1 MIWSM
6 PMLKYQMCPVLYIR
20 IRVYMSGPGQPHAL
34 RSQVE
39 PAYLGTAD
47 PGYNG
52 GGTVMANEP
61 HSMMSNYENIFG
73 PAVRDI
79 KWDEQRHK
87 RHQRWHLPD
96 ALKGSNSFLTDRVD
110 GLITDATSSPFT
122 KNILPYMYMD
132 QPDKK
137 IKWNVYSFD
146 EGIAS
151 RVPYEAAARVL
162 PQSKRSF
169 AGYAV
174 RQGLAI
180 AMEHNF
186 MMSPSGMDN
195 FRKQLMQLVGSIQ
208 LTNDLDVHMAL
219 LYAPSYQKHMDEKYF
234 DTSRSV
240 NQNCRMYVDLFG
252 FMQKNENALDYL
264 IEDAKNHLTAW
275 GSKPP
280 TFMLCNGSL
289 TRQLTMTPEKTNYI
303 TAGPDGKRKLA
314 QGPDLPSY
322 RGLSI
327 INTRQFSL
335 EAGTAPRDMLRRRV
349 RISEHYRIPW
359 EVKNMLKRYEFYD
372 QSRDSMFYL
381 SWHDL
386 WKASFP
392 PTLRDLKAFFKVPG
406 ETHVEPEYAEMKYS
420 ALGNFQQ
427 WSIEA
432 EAESIPNLVFYD
444 LLTQEEVMLARMLGF
459 FGRVERVATQFPVI
473 LRDLDFVV
481 EINTDDKPR
490 LKMVSLKKEKAN
502 KEAQHYC
509 YFLMLLK
516 IFLNENFSYIL
527 GEQEQSE
534 DEVDRRMQV
543 YDKILTNIFL
553 PVAVEVDD
561 DNQAQDAAPLQADG
575 IAQVPQEQQQQV
587 EDRTKMEFV
596 TAVLSNKLVT
606 FLYNLQNKAK
616 TFTQKFQAG
625 KNTIDLISHIDSFI
639 FPQHQF
645 TKNDDIRCIASDL
658 LVLRPCI
665 EHYMLGVILGRGG
678 GPEDLGATFW
688 GQTEL
693 SCYDDS
699 QHGIWGMSY
708 KYHERAIVTNER
720 NLIRVYDVCFD
731 GYCGGNDANILSWSA
746 NGLED
751 FKAKASALND
761 AYTGPSMLVMSLPPE
776 TDHMKSFPNPIILH
790 TKLHNMPST
799 MPDRNLRSNNYHD
812 HAPFFHEKKTPQ
824 ALVYGYYYRAAG
836 MDQWQQTHQS
846 PGHLAY
852 QNETDPYMYS
862 FQGHMATILDG
873 HREEMQ
879 GSGHLGPNFVGVA
892 SVREGRGMM
901 PRGMPTLAHL
911 V

>member
-1 MIWSM
+1 
-6 PMLKYQMCPVLYIR
+6 MCPVLYIR
-20 IRVYMSGPGQPHAL
+20 ILFYMAGMEQGQPHAL
-34 RSQVE
+34 RSRVE
-39 PAYLGTAD
+39 PAYMGTAD

-52 GGTVMANEP
+52 GGTVMANDP
-61 HSMMSNYENIFG
+61 HSMMTNYENIFG

-96 ALKGSNSFLTDRVD
+96 ALKGTNAFLTDRVD
-110 GLITDATSSPFT
+110 GLITDSTSSPFT
-122 KNILPYMYMD
+122 KNILPYTYMD

-186 MMSPSGMDN
+186 MMSPQGMDN

-240 NQNCRMYVDLFG
+240 SQNCRMYVDLFG

-322 RGLSI
+322 RGLSF

-349 RISEHYRIPW
+349 RVSEHYRIPW
-359 EVKNMLKRYEFYD
+359 ESNNLLKRYEFYD
-372 QSRDSMFYL
+372 QSRDSMFYH
-381 SWHDL
+381 SWINL

-392 PTLRDLKAFFKVPG
+392 PTALDLKDFMHEERIRSPRDYHVFTPEQTQG
-406 ETHVEPEYAEMKYS
+406 ENISSFLSESEQQLAMMMGIFDCGTTDHRANQYPK
-420 ALGNFQQ
+420 FQ
-427 WSIEA
+427 
-432 EAESIPNLVFYD
+432 
-444 LLTQEEVMLARMLGF
+444 
-459 FGRVERVATQFPVI
+459 
-473 LRDLDFVV
+473 RDVDFVV
-481 EINTDDKPR
+481 QTNSEDKAR
-490 LKMVSLKKEKAN
+490 VKTVSFSISKQNDHVYYLFYILILK
-502 KEAQHYC
+502 Q
-509 YFLMLLK
+509 FLR
-516 IFLNENFSYIL
+516 ENF
-527 GEQEQSE
+527 
-534 DEVDRRMQV
+534 
-543 YDKILTNIFL
+543 
-553 PVAVEVDD
+553 
-561 DNQAQDAAPLQADG
+561 PLQTAPNEQTEEFRNQK
-575 IAQVPQEQQQQV
+575 QVLL
-587 EDRTKMEFV
+587 
-596 TAVLSNKLVT
+596 TALVT
-606 FLYNLQNKAK
+606 FQPAESEELTNALAALKNRVNADLENDNAAN
-616 TFTQKFQAG
+616 QAG
-625 KNTIDLISHIDSFI
+625 NQAGEHSSVNMLRQEIENQVEQASRANNVAHLLFHFHKAVESWTKIKNWYNHLLQLAISQNENLERPNWFDAQDLLPLHTFKKEDI
-639 FPQHQF
+639 FA
-645 TKNDDIRCIASDL
+645 CITSDL
-658 LVLRPCI
+658 LILRPCI
-665 EHYMLGVILGRGG
+665 EHYMLGVIMGRGG
-678 GPEDLGATFW
+678 GPEELGATYW

-720 NLIRVYDVCFD
+720 NLIRVYDICFD
-731 GYCGGNDANILSWSA
+731 GYCGGNDSSILVWSRDD
-746 NGLED
+746 LET
-751 FKAKASALND
+751 FKAKSSGLAD
-761 AYTGPSMLVMSLPPE
+761 AYTGPSMLIMSLPPLNNPLRA
-776 TDHMKSFPNPIILH
+776 FPNPMILH
-790 TKLHNMPST
+790 TKLHQQPSAV
-799 MPDRNLRSNNYHD
+799 PDRNLRSNNYHD
-812 HAPFFHEKKTPQ
+812 HAPFLLDAAVVTAQTKI
-824 ALVYGYYYRAAG
+824 YDYYYRAAG
-836 MDQWQQTHQS
+836 LDTWNQTHQS

-873 HREEMQ
+873 HREEIQ

>member
-1 MIWSM
+1 M
-6 PMLKYQMCPVLYIR
+6 QE
-20 IRVYMSGPGQPHAL
+20 GGPHAL
-34 RSQVE
+34 TSRVE
-39 PAYLGTAD
+39 PAYLGTGD
-47 PGYNG
+47 PGFGG
-52 GGTVMANEP
+52 GGTVRANEP
-61 HSMMSNYENIFG
+61 NSMMANYENIFG

-122 KNILPYMYMD
+122 KNILPYLYMD
-132 QPDKK
+132 QPDRK

-146 EGIAS
+146 EGMAS

-186 MMSPSGMDN
+186 MMSPAGMDN

-219 LYAPSYQKHMDEKYF
+219 LYAPSYQKHMDEKYY
-234 DTSRSV
+234 DSSRSV
-240 NQNCRMYVDLFG
+240 SQNCRMYVDLFG
-252 FMQKNENALDYL
+252 FMQKNENALDYI

-275 GSKPP
+275 GSKHP
-280 TFMLCNGSL
+280 TFMLCNGAL

-322 RGLSI
+322 RGLQI

-349 RISEHYRIPW
+349 RVCEHYRIPW
-359 EVKNMLKRYEFYD
+359 DPKNLLKRYEFYD

-381 SWHDL
+381 SWDDL

-392 PTLRDLKAFFKVPG
+392 QINAALHNMFQHDPI
-406 ETHVEPEYAEMKYS
+406 ETHHFATFGAGAGTFRTWARTLPDANNPTPNVS
-420 ALGNFQQ
+420 FTGIL
-427 WSIEA
+427 SIEERRLA
-432 EAESIPNLVFYD
+432 C
-444 LLTQEEVMLARMLGF
+444 LLGLFVHADCHAAVQHAD
-459 FGRVERVATQFPVI
+459 QFPMFQ
-473 LRDLDFVV
+473 RDLDFVV
-481 EINTDDKPR
+481 EIMTDDKPR
-490 LKMVSLKKEKAN
+490 VKTFRLKAERAN
-502 KEAQHYC
+502 VDQLHYC
-509 YFLMLLK
+509 FCLIALKLFLA
-516 IFLNENFSYIL
+516 ENFKEIVHDREDDTEAAFVLMKKKVLASFLRTDLADFTVL
-527 GEQEQSE
+527 G
-534 DEVDRRMQV
+534 
-543 YDKILTNIFL
+543 NIGTVNAYFVRCL
-553 PVAVEVDD
+553 SATTLSDFMRELQRLQRV
-561 DNQAQDAAPLQADG
+561 QAQAVHQHASVVHVACPSID
-575 IAQVPQEQQQQV
+575 
-587 EDRTKMEFV
+587 FV
-596 TAVLSNKLVT
+596 THECSVR
-606 FLYNLQNKAK
+606 FL
-616 TFTQKFQAG
+616 
-625 KNTIDLISHIDSFI
+625 
-639 FPQHQF
+639 
-645 TKNDDIRCIASDL
+645 ASDL
-658 LVLRPCI
+658 LLLRPCI
-665 EHYMLGVILGRGG
+665 EHYMLAVILGRGG
-678 GPEDLGATFW
+678 GPEELGATFW

-731 GYCGGNDANILSWSA
+731 GYCGGNDAAILGWTDTALS
-746 NGLED
+746 D
-751 FKAKASALND
+751 FKRKAGGLTD
-761 AYTGPSMLVMSLPPE
+761 PYTGPSMIVMALPPK
-776 TDHMKSFPNPIILH
+776 TDSLDAFPNPLVLH
-790 TKLHNMPST
+790 RVITALPAYA
-799 MPDRNLRSNNYHD
+799 PDRGLRSSSSGIED
-812 HAPFFHEKKTPQ
+812 HAPFLTKKQTIQGDVYALYHHALGMHEWTN
-824 ALVYGYYYRAAG
+824 
-836 MDQWQQTHQS
+836 THQAA
-846 PGHLAY
+846 GHLAY
-852 QNETDPYMYS
+852 QNETDPYMFS
-862 FQGHMATILDG
+862 FHGHMATLLDG
-873 HREEMQ
+873 QREETQ

>member
-1 MIWSM
+1 MQEGS
-6 PMLKYQMCPVLYIR
+6 LQND
-20 IRVYMSGPGQPHAL
+20 

-39 PAYLGTAD
+39 PAYLLSGD

-52 GGTVMANEP
+52 GGTVGASDP
-61 HSMMSNYENIFG
+61 ATMMRNYENVFG

-79 KWDEQRHK
+79 KWDSQRHK

-96 ALKGSNSFLTDRVD
+96 ALKGTNAFLTDRVD

-146 EGIAS
+146 EGMAS
-151 RVPYEAAARVL
+151 RVPYESAARVL

-186 MMSPSGMDN
+186 MMSPQGMDN

-219 LYAPSYQKHMDEKYF
+219 LYAPSYQKHMDEKYY
-234 DTSRSV
+234 DASRSV
-240 NQNCRMYVDLFG
+240 SQTCRMYIDLFG

-264 IEDAKNHLTAW
+264 IEDAKNHLTKW

-280 TFMLCNGSL
+280 TFMLCNGAL

-303 TAGPDGKRKLA
+303 TAGPDGQRKLA

-322 RGLSI
+322 RGLQI

-349 RISEHYRIPW
+349 RVSEHYRIPW
-359 EVKNMLKRYEFYD
+359 DPRNLHRRYEFYD

-386 WKASFP
+386 YKASFP
-392 PTLRDLKAFFKVPG
+392 KTKADLTNFGQDAQLSIDVYNNFDR
-406 ETHVEPEYAEMKYS
+406 AEGFLMQMF
-420 ALGNFQQ
+420 G
-427 WSIEA
+427 
-432 EAESIPNLVFYD
+432 LVSQG
-444 LLTQEEVMLARMLGF
+444 TIT
-459 FGRVERVATQFPVI
+459 GRNI
-473 LRDLDFVV
+473 DFVV
-481 EINTDDKPR
+481 EINHEHGDKQHVKIFTLPKDLLINR
-490 LKMVSLKKEKAN
+490 SMQSLSILMMKQFLLDNFKHCTVNPLTENEKKE
-502 KEAQHYC
+502 
-509 YFLMLLK
+509 LLK
-516 IFLNENFSYIL
+516 NVIKQRGADAGSYNDTLNSLASANSLVSFMKKWGQILPNAGANFDW
-527 GEQEQSE
+527 E
-534 DEVDRRMQV
+534 DDF
-543 YDKILTNIFL
+543 K
-553 PVAVEVDD
+553 
-561 DNQAQDAAPLQADG
+561 DALEAGGFTPESFFKQGG
-575 IAQVPQEQQQQV
+575 IKYEEHSCV
-587 EDRTKMEFV
+587 
-596 TAVLSNKLVT
+596 
-606 FLYNLQNKAK
+606 
-616 TFTQKFQAG
+616 
-625 KNTIDLISHIDSFI
+625 
-639 FPQHQF
+639 
-645 TKNDDIRCIASDL
+645 IRALASDL
-658 LVLRPCI
+658 FLLRPCI
-665 EHYMLGVILGRGG
+665 EHYMLGVIIGRGG
-678 GPEDLGATFW
+678 GPEELGATFW

-720 NLIRVYDVCFD
+720 NLIRVFDVCFD
-731 GYCGGNDANILSWSA
+731 GYCGGNDSRILNWNHDDLNA
-746 NGLED
+746 
-751 FKAKASALND
+751 FKQRSLSLTD
-761 AYTGPSMLVMSLPPE
+761 PYDGPSMIVMALPVYSDALDP
-776 TDHMKSFPNPIILH
+776 FPNPIILQTH
-790 TKLHNMPST
+790 TGGARRNT
-799 MPDRNLRSNNYHD
+799 APDRGLIPGNVIPHC
-812 HAPFFHEKKTPQ
+812 PFLIDAQVHTSPIKLNAARVYNHYYNALGMANWASTFSPQ
-824 ALVYGYYYRAAG
+824 AA
-836 MDQWQQTHQS
+836 
-846 PGHLAY
+846 GHLAY
-852 QNETDPYMYS
+852 QNETDVYGYS
-862 FQGHMATILDG
+862 FHGHMASILDG
-873 HREEMQ
+873 NREETQ

-892 SVREGRGMM
+892 SVREGRGML

>member
-1 MIWSM
+1 MEEGSD
-6 PMLKYQMCPVLYIR
+6 QADR
-20 IRVYMSGPGQPHAL
+20 SRVQ
-34 RSQVE
+34 
-39 PAYLGTAD
+39 PAYLLTGD

-52 GGTVMANEP
+52 GGTVQGADP
-61 HSMMSNYENIFG
+61 STMMRQYENVFG

-79 KWDEQRHK
+79 KWDSQRHK

-96 ALKGSNSFLTDRVD
+96 VLKGANTFLTDRVD

-132 QPDKK
+132 QPDRK

-146 EGIAS
+146 EGMAS
-151 RVPYEAAARVL
+151 RVPYESAARVL

-219 LYAPSYQKHMDEKYF
+219 LYAPSYQKHMDEKYY
-234 DTSRSV
+234 DASRSV
-240 NQNCRMYVDLFG
+240 SQNCRMYIDLFG

-280 TFMLCNGSL
+280 TFMLCNGAL

-303 TAGPDGKRKLA
+303 TAGPDGQRKLT

-322 RGLSI
+322 SGLQI

-349 RISEHYRIPW
+349 RVSEHYRIAW
-359 EVKNMLKRYEFYD
+359 EPRNLHKRYEFYD

-381 SWHDL
+381 SWQDL
-386 WKASFP
+386 WRASFP
-392 PTLRDLKAFFKVPG
+392 KTPPDIQGLIASNTEARKWIQEFPAAYTAFFSEDEIFLLGMFGFISTDDGPG
-406 ETHVEPEYAEMKYS
+406 RDVE
-420 ALGNFQQ
+420 
-427 WSIEA
+427 
-432 EAESIPNLVFYD
+432 
-444 LLTQEEVMLARMLGF
+444 
-459 FGRVERVATQFPVI
+459 
-473 LRDLDFVV
+473 FVV
-481 EINTDDKPR
+481 EVNQTHGDRSHVKIFKIERELIDGSQPIRNF
-490 LKMVSLKKEKAN
+490 A
-502 KEAQHYC
+502 
-509 YFLMLLK
+509 FLLLK
-516 IFLNENFSYIL
+516 YFLNENFKNFVDMSQIEGFHNQVIATLIPDFVRQLHANADQESISLHSNMTALYEARSLVSFLEAWQTICHENTRTVVWAAEVVAFLQTL
-527 GEQEQSE
+527 G
-534 DEVDRRMQV
+534 
-543 YDKILTNIFL
+543 LTARSLIDQGDVKFEKKSCTIR
-553 PVAVEVDD
+553 AV
-561 DNQAQDAAPLQADG
+561 P
-575 IAQVPQEQQQQV
+575 
-587 EDRTKMEFV
+587 
-596 TAVLSNKLVT
+596 
-606 FLYNLQNKAK
+606 
-616 TFTQKFQAG
+616 
-625 KNTIDLISHIDSFI
+625 
-639 FPQHQF
+639 
-645 TKNDDIRCIASDL
+645 SDL
-658 LVLRPCI
+658 FLLRPCI
-665 EHYMLGVILGRGG
+665 EHYMLGVIFGRGG
-678 GPEDLGATFW
+678 GPEELGATFW

-720 NLIRVYDVCFD
+720 NLIRVFDVCFD
-731 GYCGGNDANILSWSA
+731 GYCGGNDSRILTWS
-746 NGLED
+746 NTD
-751 FKAKASALND
+751 VVNFKQKSQTLSEPYD
-761 AYTGPSMLVMSLPPE
+761 GPSMIVMALPPYS
-776 TDHMKSFPNPIILH
+776 DALDPFPNPIILQTVLTPNARQH
-790 TKLHNMPST
+790 TF
-799 MPDRNLRSNNYHD
+799 PDRNLKPANVRANCPFLTEADGDAGNHGKQLAARVYSVYYH
-812 HAPFFHEKKTPQ
+812 ALGIANWITAISSQ
-824 ALVYGYYYRAAG
+824 A
-836 MDQWQQTHQS
+836 

-852 QNETDPYMYS
+852 QNETDVYGYS
-862 FQGHMATILDG
+862 FHGHMASILDG
-873 HREEMQ
+873 SREETQ

-892 SVREGRGMM
+892 SVREGRGML

>member
-1 MIWSM
+1 
-6 PMLKYQMCPVLYIR
+6 
-20 IRVYMSGPGQPHAL
+20 
-34 RSQVE
+34 
-39 PAYLGTAD
+39 
-47 PGYNG
+47 
-52 GGTVMANEP
+52 MANDP

-96 ALKGSNSFLTDRVD
+96 ALKGTNSFLTDRVD

-186 MMSPSGMDN
+186 MMSPAGMDN

-349 RISEHYRIPW
+349 RVSEHYRIPW
-359 EVKNMLKRYEFYD
+359 EPKNLLKRYEFYD

-392 PTLRDLKAFFKVPG
+392 PTPEDLEAFLPN
-406 ETHVEPEYAEMKYS
+406 THVEHRQAEKAASMGPSMHCNFHTWFAGQRENGSSLLSSEERRLAMMMGIFTERS
-420 ALGNFQQ
+420 ARDCAF
-427 WSIEA
+427 I
-432 EAESIPNLVFYD
+432 Y
-444 LLTQEEVMLARMLGF
+444 
-459 FGRVERVATQFPVI
+459 
-473 LRDLDFVV
+473 RDLDFLV
-481 EINTDDKPR
+481 EINKDDKTR
-490 LKMVSLKKEKAN
+490 VKMVSFKNTKAN
-502 KEAQHYC
+502 AEALYYCYYMILLKLFLRETFPWQTHQRDQQTEDRYQTILARVLADLCHTRPVITNRVSVIIDEVIDQDDENPGAQQNADGGDGGQQPNAQQNADGVDGAQQPNPQQNAGARLSRKRRQIVEHTTEMDSLLVEAKQSHSVSHFMHYLQKAGQKCVDIQNLYKEAYKKALTLPQYQGE
-509 YFLMLLK
+509 LDT
-516 IFLNENFSYIL
+516 LNQNPPLFCDMDL
-527 GEQEQSE
+527 VVLPHHTFAKE
-534 DEVDRRMQV
+534 DSV
-543 YDKILTNIFL
+543 K
-553 PVAVEVDD
+553 
-561 DNQAQDAAPLQADG
+561 
-575 IAQVPQEQQQQV
+575 
-587 EDRTKMEFV
+587 
-596 TAVLSNKLVT
+596 
-606 FLYNLQNKAK
+606 
-616 TFTQKFQAG
+616 
-625 KNTIDLISHIDSFI
+625 
-639 FPQHQF
+639 
-645 TKNDDIRCIASDL
+645 CIASDL
-658 LVLRPCI
+658 LLLRPCI

-678 GPEDLGATFW
+678 GPEELGATFW

-731 GYCGGNDANILSWSA
+731 GYCGGNDSTILSWSKNA
-746 NGLED
+746 LED
-751 FKAKASALND
+751 FKGKACGMND

-776 TDHMKSFPNPIILH
+776 ANPMKSFPNPIILH
-790 TKLHNMPST
+790 TKLHTVPNT
-799 MPDRNLRSNNYHD
+799 MPDRNLRSNNYQD
-812 HAPFFHEKKTPQ
+812 HAPYLHEPGQAPTLQ

-836 MDQWQQTHQS
+836 MDQWQQTHQA

-873 HREEMQ
+873 QREETQ